1 LHPHPSGLSVDML
14 FPPPTEAWPQRFS
27 SDPEAQGW
35 GVWSWTEKTPLKP
48 EGGKVE
54 DDEEDTGFPPFLMDR
69 EDLSED
75 LAEYSVPDQQEL
87 EAIKLKLWAMEQAQ
101 GPELPRAQDQVGK
114 EEAARSVLAQQ
125 RLSPETEPG
134 PPLSCSGV
142 PEKVEMDHRS
152 MYVGNVDYRVTAE
165 ELEAYFNIC
174 GEVQQVTIL
183 CNKFSGHPKGYAYI
197 EFATESAQAA
207 VGLDKSIFQGRVIKV
222 PSPSSEKVGG
232 RSECQEP
239 CQGHPAAQGRAR
251 LGRGI
256 SERAQHLR
264 PQQEQRLT
272 HYFRPWFPH

>member
-1 LHPHPSGLSVDML
+1 ML
-14 FPPPTEAWPQRFS
+14 FPPPTEAWLQRFS

-54 DDEEDTGFPPFLMDR
+54 DDEEDTGFPPFLLDR

-75 LAEYSVPDQQEL
+75 LAEYSVPDQEL

-101 GPELPRAQDQVGK
+101 GPELPRAQGQAGK

-125 RLSPETEPG
+125 RLSPETGCPEPG
-134 PPLSCSGV
+134 PPLPCSGV
-142 PEKVEMDHRS
+142 PEKVGMGHRS
-152 MYVGNVDYRVTAE
+152 IYVSNVDYGVTAG

-197 EFATESAQAA
+197 EFATESSAQAA

-222 PSPSSEKVGG
+222 CEPHESPGHLEVG
-232 RSECQEP
+232 
-239 CQGHPAAQGRAR
+239 A
-251 LGRGI
+251 LGCMD
-256 SERAQHLR
+256 SL
-264 PQQEQRLT
+264 
-272 HYFRPWFPH
+272 

>member
-1 LHPHPSGLSVDML
+1 ML
-14 FPPPTEAWPQRFS
+14 FPPPTEAWLQRVS

-35 GVWSWTEKTPLKP
+35 GVWSWTEKTPLRP

-54 DDEEDTGFPPFLMDR
+54 DDEEDTGFPLFLLDR
-69 EDLSED
+69 ED
-75 LAEYSVPDQQEL
+75 LAEYSVPDQL

-101 GPELPRAQDQVGK
+101 GPELPRAQGQVGK

-125 RLSPETEPG
+125 RLSPETGRSHCPEPS

-152 MYVGNVDYRVTAE
+152 IYVGNVDYEVTAE

-197 EFATESAQAA
+197 EFATENSAQAA
-207 VGLDKSIFQGRVIKV
+207 VGLNESIFQGRVIKV
-222 PSPSSEKVGG
+222 PEQAKVEEGWKALLDVAAMGSE
-232 RSECQEP
+232 Q
-239 CQGHPAAQGRAR
+239 
-251 LGRGI
+251 
-256 SERAQHLR
+256 
-264 PQQEQRLT
+264 
-272 HYFRPWFPH
+272 

>member
-1 LHPHPSGLSVDML
+1 MPAQPFCRHALST
-14 FPPPTEAWPQRFS
+14 PTKTWLQRVS
-27 SDPEAQGW
+27 SDPEAQVW

-54 DDEEDTGFPPFLMDR
+54 DDEEDTGFPRFYWTGRTCLRTWMSTQYRTRSFSVAQVHMAFPFHL
-69 EDLSED
+69 EK
-75 LAEYSVPDQQEL
+75 PPEL

-101 GPELPRAQDQVGK
+101 GPELPRVQGQAGK

-134 PPLSCSGV
+134 PPLPCSGV
-142 PEKVEMDHRS
+142 PEKVGMDHRPI
-152 MYVGNVDYRVTAE
+152 YVGNVDYGVIAG

-197 EFATESAQAA
+197 EFATESSAQAA

-222 PSPSSEKVGG
+222 CEPHESPGHLEVG
-232 RSECQEP
+232 
-239 CQGHPAAQGRAR
+239 A
-251 LGRGI
+251 LGCMD
-256 SERAQHLR
+256 SL
-264 PQQEQRLT
+264 
-272 HYFRPWFPH
+272 